1 MEKNVTM
8 ENVEKK
14 SLNVLIHLAA
24 TAKIPAKYNLAQFKA
39 DKEKC
44 ALHKRIC
51 ADMVRVSEEYKVPMS
66 FLAYIAISKT
76 AHKISEFNKG
86 YTKFNE
92 ERAVAIIKMAKAFAN
107 HNGMTTPTD
116 RVYHA
121 MDTIYSKVTTDY
133 NEFIAKL
140 ELMPQSKKFV
150 TVRDLLNQMGYKI
163 G

>member
-1 MEKNVTM
+1 MANVNVMESA
-8 ENVEKK
+8 EKK
-14 SLNVLIHLAA
+14 SLNVLVRLAA
-24 TAKIPAKYNLAQFKA
+24 VAKIPSKLNLMQFKA

-51 ADMVRVSEEYKVPMS
+51 ADLVRLSDEHKIPMS
-66 FLAYIAISKT
+66 FLVYLAISKT

-92 ERAVAIIKMAKAFAN
+92 ERAVAIIKMAKAFAA
-107 HNGMTTPTD
+107 HNGMSTPSD

-140 ELMPQSKKFV
+140 ELMPQNKKFANV
-150 TVRDLLNQMGYKI
+150 KDLLNQMGYKL
-163 G
+163 